1 MKTLEKLREEYNNLN
16 KKRNAIYRKIVE
28 LERQEVTN
36 IFTVGECYLDTYN
49 KSFKK
54 VIALDGNVLYCIV
67 INNESI
73 LRDIYYLWDT
83 KCWKK
88 ITSKQFK
95 DIYLAVLKD
104 IQDPNLDDN
113 KKSNWNI
120 VYNSIINGVNKGK
133 YEYRKIRKSKYLS
146 KEFNS

>member
-36 IFTVGECYLDTYN
+36 TFTVGDCYLDTYC

-54 VIALDGNVLYCIV
+54 VIALDGNIIYCIV
-67 INNESI
+67 VNNDNI
-73 LRDIYYLWDT
+73 LRDFYYLYNT

-88 ITSKQFK
+88 ITSEQFK
-95 DIYLAVLKD
+95 DIYIAVLKD
-104 IQDPNLDDN
+104 IQNPDLDDN
-113 KKSNWNI
+113 KESNWNI
-120 VYNSIINGVNKGK
+120 VYNSIMNNIN
-133 YEYRKIRKSKYLS
+133 
-146 KEFNS
+146 KEG

>member
-16 KKRNAIYRKIVE
+16 KKRNAIYKKIEE
-28 LERQEVTN
+28 LEQQEVN
-36 IFTVGECYLDTYN
+36 NKFTIGECYLDTYR

-54 VIALDGNVLYCIV
+54 VIALDGNVLYCMV
-67 INNESI
+67 VNNESI

-88 ITSKQFK
+88 ITSEQFK

-104 IQDPNLDDN
+104 IQDPDLDDN
-113 KKSNWNI
+113 KKSNWNV
-120 VYNSIINGVNKGK
+120 VYNSIM
-133 YEYRKIRKSKYLS
+133 
-146 KEFNS
+146 NSY

>member
-36 IFTVGECYLDTYN
+36 TFTVGDCYLDTYC

-54 VIALDGNVLYCIV
+54 ILALDGNVLYCIV
-67 INNESI
+67 VNNGNI
-73 LRDIYYLWDT
+73 LREIYYLYDT

-104 IQDPNLDDN
+104 IQDPDLDDN
-113 KKSNWNI
+113 KKSNWDV
-120 VYNSIINGVNKGK
+120 VYNSIM
-133 YEYRKIRKSKYLS
+133 
-146 KEFNS
+146 NS

>member
-28 LERQEVTN
+28 LERQEVNNT
-36 IFTVGECYLDTYN
+36 FTVGECYLDTYC

-54 VIALDGNVLYCIV
+54 VIALGENVLYCIV
-67 INNESI
+67 VNNENI
-73 LRDIYYLWDT
+73 LRDFYYLCDT

-88 ITSKQFK
+88 ITSEQFE

-104 IQDPNLDDN
+104 IQNPDLDDN
-113 KKSNWNI
+113 KESNWNI
-120 VYNSIINGVNKGK
+120 VYNSIIK
-133 YEYRKIRKSKYLS
+133 Y
-146 KEFNS
+146 

>member
-36 IFTVGECYLDTYN
+36 IFIVGNCYIDTYS

-54 VIALDGNVLYCIV
+54 VIALDGNVLYCMV
-67 INNESI
+67 VNNESI
-73 LRDIYYLWDT
+73 LRDIYYLYNT

-88 ITSKQFK
+88 ITSEQFK

-104 IQDPNLDDN
+104 IQDPDLDDN
-113 KKSNWNI
+113 KKSNWLT
-120 VYNSIINGVNKGK
+120 VYKSIINS
-133 YEYRKIRKSKYLS
+133 I
-146 KEFNS
+146 NS

>member
-1 MKTLEKLREEYNNLN
+1 MKTLEKLREKYNNLN

-36 IFTVGECYLDTYN
+36 IFTVGDCYIDIYC

-54 VIALDGNVLYCIV
+54 VIALDGNVLYCMV
-67 INNESI
+67 VNNESI
-73 LRDIYYLWDT
+73 LRDIYYLYDT

-88 ITSKQFK
+88 ITSEQFK

-104 IQDPNLDDN
+104 IQDPDLDDN
-113 KKSNWNI
+113 KKSNWDVVLESI
-120 VYNSIINGVNKGK
+120 MSSVNS
-133 YEYRKIRKSKYLS
+133 
-146 KEFNS
+146 

>member
-1 MKTLEKLREEYNNLN
+1 METLEKLRKKYNDLN
-16 KKRNAIYRKIVE
+16 KKRNAIYKKIEE
-28 LERQEVTN
+28 LEQQEVN
-36 IFTVGECYLDTYN
+36 NKFTIGECYVDTYC

-54 VIALDGNVLYCIV
+54 VIALDGNVLYCMV
-67 INNESI
+67 VNNESI
-73 LRDIYYLWDT
+73 LRDIYYLNDT

-104 IQDPNLDDN
+104 IQDPDLDDN

-120 VYNSIINGVNKGK
+120 VYNSIMNNINKV
-133 YEYRKIRKSKYLS
+133 E
-146 KEFNS
+146 

>member
-36 IFTVGECYLDTYN
+36 IFTVDDCYIDTYC

-54 VIALDGNVLYCIV
+54 VIALDGNVLYCMV
-67 INNESI
+67 VNNESI
-73 LRDIYYLWDT
+73 LRDIYYLYNT

-88 ITSKQFK
+88 ITSEQFK
-95 DIYLAVLKD
+95 DIYLAVIKD
-104 IQDPNLDDN
+104 IQDSDLDDN
-113 KKSNWNI
+113 KKSNWSI
-120 VYNSIINGVNKGK
+120 VYNSIIN
-133 YEYRKIRKSKYLS
+133 S
-146 KEFNS
+146 

>member
-16 KKRNAIYRKIVE
+16 KKRNAIYRKIEE
-28 LERQEVTN
+28 LEQQEVN
-36 IFTVGECYLDTYN
+36 NKFTIGECYVDTYCE
-49 KSFKK
+49 SFKK
-54 VIALDGNVLYCIV
+54 ILALDGNVLYCIV
-67 INNESI
+67 VNNENI
-73 LRDIYYLWDT
+73 LRDFYYLNDT

-104 IQDPNLDDN
+104 IQDPDLDDN

-120 VYNSIINGVNKGK
+120 VYNSIIN
-133 YEYRKIRKSKYLS
+133 S
-146 KEFNS
+146 

>member
-36 IFTVGECYLDTYN
+36 TFTIGECYLDTYC

-54 VIALDGNVLYCIV
+54 VIALDENVLYCIV
-67 INNESI
+67 VNNDNI
-73 LRDIYYLWDT
+73 LRDFYYLNDT
-83 KCWKK
+83 KNWKK
-88 ITSKQFK
+88 ITSEQFK

-104 IQDPNLDDN
+104 IQDPDLDD
-113 KKSNWNI
+113 KESNWLT
-120 VYNSIINGVNKGK
+120 VYKSIMNSI
-133 YEYRKIRKSKYLS
+133 
-146 KEFNS
+146 NS